1 MLAKGF
7 NHLGVNQNLR
17 PDDGNTRLLNK
28 GERNLNNQ
36 DDTIYSMQQIIFSL
50 VRFYLN
56 ICLLTLNME
65 VTRSFET
72 RDHS

>member
-7 NHLGVNQNLR
+7 NHLRVNQNLR
-17 PDDGNTRLLNK
+17 PHDGNTRLLNK

-56 ICLLTLNME
+56 IFLLTLNME